1 MGWSVE
7 LKGQVALVTGSTAGI
22 GRETARVLARAGA
35 EVVVTG
41 RDAGRGAEIVREIEE
56 EEGGS
61 GRFVEADMG
70 DLDAVRRLAAE
81 VGDVDVLVNNA
92 GVYPFAPTVEQTV
105 ENYDLMFDVNVRGLF
120 FLTAALAPGM
130 VAKGSGSII
139 NISTMAT
146 AVGIPGAAVYSAT
159 KAAVESLTR
168 TWAVEFK
175 GVRVNTVS
183 PGPVATDT
191 VLAMNPG
198 VVEQVGEATV
208 LGRVAQPAEIA
219 EVVLFLASPRASYVT
234 GQNFVVDGGHNI
246 I

>member
-1 MGWSVE
+1 ME

-41 RDAGRGAEIVREIEE
+41 RDAGRGAETVREIEG
-56 EEGGS
+56 EGGVA
-61 GRFVEADMG
+61 RFVEADMG

-81 VGDVDVLVNNA
+81 VGDLDILVNNA

-105 ENYDLMFDVNVRGLF
+105 EDYDLMFDVNVRALF

-130 VAKGSGSII
+130 VAKGSGSIV
-139 NISTMAT
+139 NVSTMAT

-198 VVEQVGEATV
+198 VAEQVGKATV

-234 GQNFVVDGGHNI
+234 GQNLVVDGGHNI